1 MIKVTTQPADV
12 EEIRVKPVLKWAG
25 GKSGLL
31 PQLLPLFP
39 KNFDRYFEP
48 FFGGGAVFFSLGFAG
63 ESYLNDLNS
72 ELIDLYETVRDHPS
86 QLISELDILA
96 QKYSEEF
103 YYRLREQNP
112 NSKVLRAARTIFL
125 NKTGFNGLYRQNSKG
140 GFNVPFGKREKC
152 PALYDSENLLKA
164 SCSLQHANLQSLDFE
179 AVLDQAGRGDFVYC
193 DPPYEPLSRTSS
205 FNAYQGGGFS
215 QAEQKRLKEACI
227 RAQKRGANVVISNSS
242 ADFIK
247 ELYSDCISKSISAR
261 RAINSK
267 GDSRGRIEELAIL
280 LPASGIGDA
289 SAIPKDRTKK
299 PESSLSGF

>member
-1 MIKVTTQPADV
+1 MIKVTNQPADV
-12 EEIRVKPVLKWAG
+12 EGIRVKPVLKWAG

-63 ESYLNDLNS
+63 ESYLNDLNA
-72 ELIDLYETVRDHPS
+72 ELIGLYETVRDFPV
-86 QLISELDILA
+86 QLMQELDLLA
-96 QKYSEEF
+96 QRYSEEF
-103 YYRLREQNP
+103 YYQMREQNP
-112 NSKVLRAARTIFL
+112 KSKILRAARTIFL
-125 NKTGFNGLYRQNSKG
+125 NKSGFNGLYRQNSKG
-140 GFNVPFGKREKC
+140 SFNVPFGKRENC
-152 PALYDSENLLKA
+152 PSFYDRENLLKA

-247 ELYSDCISKSISAR
+247 ELYSDCVSKSISAR

-267 GDSRGRIEELAIL
+267 GDSRGRIEELAIVL
-280 LPASGIGDA
+280 AASGIVEG
-289 SAIPKDRTKK
+289 SAIPNVRAAK
-299 PESSLSGF
+299 PESSLLQY